1 MRLEGTITRRVR
13 SLQSGLIFVG
23 CDYFLTYFSN
33 ASGPN
38 SIQLGA
44 DHVVRLIFIPLCGCA
59 CLS

>member
-38 SIQLGA
+38 SIQLERITSL
-44 DHVVRLIFIPLCGCA
+44 D
-59 CLS
+59 

>member
-38 SIQLGA
+38 SIQLERII
-44 DHVVRLIFIPLCGCA
+44 VRLIFIPLCGCA